1 MCLNI
6 EYLTMPTMKE
16 LVGVAKGIEKTASDM
31 YVVDCGETTR
41 RLMTSY
47 TTSLDKQQK
56 KLDELRYIELYN
68 ILINLSIFRKQVTDM
83 NLRAVFEEKLVADI
97 QMRQEGLERF
107 IMRMKYQLIDAEE
120 KWASIYYQFLQQ
132 QKVFNHKL

>member
-1 MCLNI
+1 M
-6 EYLTMPTMKE
+6 
-16 LVGVAKGIEKTASDM
+16 
-31 YVVDCGETTR
+31 
-41 RLMTSY
+41 
-47 TTSLDKQQK
+47 
-56 KLDELRYIELYN
+56 
-68 ILINLSIFRKQVTDM
+68 TDM

-132 QKVFNHKL
+132 QMVFKCK

>member
-1 MCLNI
+1 
-6 EYLTMPTMKE
+6 MKE

>member
-1 MCLNI
+1 M
-6 EYLTMPTMKE
+6 
-16 LVGVAKGIEKTASDM
+16 
-31 YVVDCGETTR
+31 
-41 RLMTSY
+41 
-47 TTSLDKQQK
+47 
-56 KLDELRYIELYN
+56 
-68 ILINLSIFRKQVTDM
+68 TDM

-132 QKVFNHKL
+132 QKVFKCK

>member
-1 MCLNI
+1 
-6 EYLTMPTMKE
+6 MPTMKE

>member
-1 MCLNI
+1 
-6 EYLTMPTMKE
+6 MPTMKE

-56 KLDELRYIELYN
+56 KLDELRYTEMYN
-68 ILINLSIFRKQVTDM
+68 ILINL
-83 NLRAVFEEKLVADI
+83 
-97 QMRQEGLERF
+97 
-107 IMRMKYQLIDAEE
+107 
-120 KWASIYYQFLQQ
+120 
-132 QKVFNHKL
+132 